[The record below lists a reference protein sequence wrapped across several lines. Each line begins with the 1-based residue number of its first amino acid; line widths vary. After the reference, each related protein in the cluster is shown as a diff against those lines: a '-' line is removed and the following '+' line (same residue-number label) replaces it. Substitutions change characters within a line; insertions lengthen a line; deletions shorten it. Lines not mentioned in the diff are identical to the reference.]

1 MVVYIL
7 YSTKMLLRSY
17 IAEFLAA
24 ILVVYVILSTGNS
37 LAVGAAYALGRI
49 LSAPLSGGHI
59 NPMVTLALA
68 SGDYFPIIEVLPY
81 VVSQILGGVLA
92 VHVYK
97 NYKI

>member
-1 MVVYIL
+1 
-7 YSTKMLLRSY
+7 MLLRAY

-24 ILVVYVILSTGNS
+24 VLVVYVLLETGNS

-81 VVSQILGGVLA
+81 IVSQILGGVLA

-97 NYKI
+97 NYKL